1 MSLNGARKKKTRER
15 QWKQGIVITICSKD
29 RFRSQFLGQIQLPF
43 FDDQQ
48 TADFMLYNG
57 INNHVILCN

>member
-1 MSLNGARKKKTRER
+1 MPLNGARKKKTRER
-15 QWKQGIVITICSKD
+15 QWIQGILITICSKD

-48 TADFMLYNG
+48 TEDTMLYNG
-57 INNHVILCN
+57 INNHVSI